1 MGAGLPSAGIVA
13 GSLQPEQMAL
23 KLAAGMRTSTLK
35 GRLSEHRRM
44 ARWLLPVFGHSF
56 PMEPVELLD
65 YLLER
70 SSEPCGPSVPSSV
83 LSMVAFFERV
93 GGVPS
98 ASRVSGHGLVQ
109 ALVDDLKL
117 SLRSELPS
125 PTRKAPQYFTCM
137 IVCWELVVVNTGEL
151 TYTRL
156 VAWCK
161 LVKVW
166 AAMRTSD
173 TDCCPP
179 SKMVWR
185 GSGLS
190 GQIDMS
196 KTTGTGKRVGAI
208 HFHVSTGAW
217 ICQESWLRTGW
228 LLFEPTRGTRKC
240 LLPLPSKGAL
250 TLSEKA
256 PSYTQSCAASQKLT
270 SDCKVL
276 VEGGVERRAV
286 AGDQPLFFLGDQK
299 VLVEGGVERRVVAGD
314 QPVFFLGVQSFWS
327 GHSDRPTLASWAATL
342 GHPKEHID
350 AVGRWSPAGSDE
362 YIRTSKAIILQL
374 QGAVARSIR
383 EAGGEDIL
391 GEDFLL
397 QELEAFLLQRGMGPA
412 LVEGQ
417 LKALRCWREIARGGE
432 EEEDRQSND
441 GEVALA
447 GVPAVELPEAS
458 SLPDGTWIVSV
469 GKNGRSMTLHL
480 LGNCWRRPGIHF
492 KLYTILPGDAAG
504 DRLQPTGDYSKV
516 CRDCFPQTGK
526 GKVSSGSEGSSSSTS
541 DSSESEA

>member
-1 MGAGLPSAGIVA
+1 MWIDRYVPPAVRFASRQPRLSSAAGSELDWEAFCKDTSVQLWQSLVARGFAKSTFFLAMEGLEEHALRRKCRAALGRQPTDAEREDFLLLVEGSKPFGLKRRRTLLAALDREDLQEPKVLFVDPSEITQRDLLLSKATATLRKAPSNYPVGSAKASTTPEEARTAAAKAVAKIVMGAGLPSAGIVA

-44 ARWLLPVFGHSF
+44 ARWLLPVFGDSF
-56 PMEPVELLD
+56 PLEPVELLD

-299 VLVEGGVERRVVAGD
+299 VLVEGGVERG
-314 QPVFFLGVQSFWS
+314 
-327 GHSDRPTLASWAATL
+327 
-342 GHPKEHID
+342 
-350 AVGRWSPAGSDE
+350 
-362 YIRTSKAIILQL
+362 
-374 QGAVARSIR
+374 
-383 EAGGEDIL
+383 
-391 GEDFLL
+391 
-397 QELEAFLLQRGMGPA
+397 
-412 LVEGQ
+412 
-417 LKALRCWREIARGGE
+417 
-432 EEEDRQSND
+432 
-441 GEVALA
+441 
-447 GVPAVELPEAS
+447 
-458 SLPDGTWIVSV
+458 
-469 GKNGRSMTLHL
+469 
-480 LGNCWRRPGIHF
+480 
-492 KLYTILPGDAAG
+492 
-504 DRLQPTGDYSKV
+504 
-516 CRDCFPQTGK
+516 
-526 GKVSSGSEGSSSSTS
+526 
-541 DSSESEA
+541 